1 MDLYSE
7 NHELKDAKLPDVVRM
22 CMNGDIGY
30 EYARK
35 WCREH
40 GFSEHTF
47 DRWLYL
53 ALREYPKA
61 GALEV
66 SELPLPEQGVVHRI
80 RERMEHILGWLRM
93 RLEDRV

>member
-61 GALEV
+61 ESLESPEPSI
-66 SELPLPEQGVVHRI
+66 SEQDMVHRI
-80 RERMEHILGWLRM
+80 LEYLKNILGWFQTRM
-93 RLEDRV
+93 ED